1 MEWLKQFLADVEK
14 ATGIKPTAFQI
25 KTIQALPAINYTIY
39 PSSNDGIKT
48 TWRLQTRIVADDLAS
63 ALGVYKKLETLT
75 TVADETKGGNLVEI
89 NGGGTVLDPDTQLP
103 QLLTYFDITNRG

>member
-1 MEWLKQFLADVEK
+1 MEWLKQFLAEIEK
-14 ATGIKPTAFQI
+14 ATGIKPTAFQ
-25 KTIQALPAINYTIY
+25 TTQIQALPAINYTIY

-63 ALGVYKKLETLT
+63 ALGLYKKLETLT

-89 NGGGTVLDPDTQLP
+89 NGGGTLLDEETNIP

>member
-1 MEWLKQFLADVEK
+1 M
-14 ATGIKPTAFQI
+14 
-25 KTIQALPAINYTIY
+25 
-39 PSSNDGIKT
+39 
-48 TWRLQTRIVADDLAS
+48 AS
-63 ALGVYKKLETLT
+63 ALGLYKKLETLT